1 MDNITNN
8 KLRIVNSLARTEKT
22 KLVMISFLFLS
33 MALTPMVLSQS
44 VQAGLGGLKVNVH
57 VNSAGKICVASSG
70 ENLMCKTSKGP
81 GVVQFQFGEGVVEV
95 GDKFRACFKGKC
107 VNGTNGPEKAPED
120 VYLPS
125 SSSSSS
131 SSGTRTGS
139 KDTVNEAPQ
148 STDSNIKKTI
158 STSNPDLSI
167 LSVSNYSSGN
177 YFYIVGEVLNKAPVE
192 KTLVKVTATLY
203 NSARQVIGTSSTF
216 ADPSSIPQSESAPF
230 KLMVGSTDVSN
241 IDLINSY
248 KLGVSGK

>member
-8 KLRIVNSLARTEKT
+8 MLCIINALARTEKI
-22 KLVMISFLFLS
+22 KLVLISFLFFL
-33 MALTPMVLSQS
+33 MALTPTVLSQS
-44 VQAGLGGLKVNVH
+44 AQAGGGGLKVNVH

-95 GDKFRACFKGKC
+95 GDKFKACFKGKC

-120 VYLPS
+120 VYLS
-125 SSSSSS
+125 SSSSET
-131 SSGTRTGS
+131 GTGS
-139 KDTVNEAPQ
+139 KNSVNEAPK
-148 STDSNIKKTI
+148 TTASNIKKTI

-167 LSVSNYSSGN
+167 LSVSDYSSGN
-177 YFYIVGEVLNKAPVE
+177 YFYIVGEVLNKAPTE
-192 KTLVKVTATLY
+192 KTPVKVTATLY

-216 ADPSSIPQSESAPF
+216 TDPSTIPGSESAPF
-230 KLMVGSTDVSN
+230 KLMVGPTDVSN
-241 IDLINSY
+241 INLINSY